1 MGSKGGSSLLLS
13 QQVCA
18 EVCSG
23 PDPGQSEGQ
32 AWILA
37 LQGAHGAGG
46 TEWELPVRNQQAVLK
61 HPGATG
67 AQRGLYPP
75 GWDGAGT
82 KGFRGAG
89 AAQTSGLFTLHPGPL
104 WRAGAERTG

>member
-1 MGSKGGSSLLLS
+1 MGSKGGSSLPLS

-23 PDPGQSEGQ
+23 PDPGQREGQ

-46 TEWELPVRNQQAVLK
+46 TERELPVRNQHAVRK
-61 HPGATG
+61 RPGP
-67 AQRGLYPP
+67 QEH
-75 GWDGAGT
+75 
-82 KGFRGAG
+82 RGAVP
-89 AAQTSGLFTLHPGPL
+89 TGLGWGRHKRLQRSRSCPDIWALHPSS
-104 WRAGAERTG
+104 WTAGKGRC